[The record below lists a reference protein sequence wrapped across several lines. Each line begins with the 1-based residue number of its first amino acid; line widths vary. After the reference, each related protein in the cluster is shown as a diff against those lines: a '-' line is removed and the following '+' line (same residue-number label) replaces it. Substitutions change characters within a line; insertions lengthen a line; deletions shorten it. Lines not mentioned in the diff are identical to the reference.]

1 MFANPNQSM
10 TFMTCDDKESVISKH
25 DSFKNSSL
33 LSRRK
38 SNQSNLQTVLG
49 VSCECSIGYRPGMF
63 RLTTNGMDKQR
74 SCQAKPCQ
82 IMSNH
87 AKSCQIMPN
96 HALHVHPPTF
106 PCISSSS
113 IRSPPTRARWAP
125 RRRRRPHKPRQ
136 IHRTW
141 NWWRHRRHLTKTTR
155 TWRWRWHRWHT
166 QHRHRWCRRW

>member
-10 TFMTCDDKESVISKH
+10 TFIMTCDDKESVISKH

-96 HALHVHPPTF
+96 HAKSCTS
-106 PCISSSS
+106 CSSSYFS
-113 IRSPPTRARWAP
+113 MHLLKLNKEPTDQGEAGA
-125 RRRRRPHKPRQ
+125 Q
-136 IHRTW
+136 EVEEAS
-141 NWWRHRRHLTKTTR
+141 
-155 TWRWRWHRWHT
+155 
-166 QHRHRWCRRW
+166 

>member
-96 HALHVHPPTF
+96 HAKSCTS
-106 PCISSSS
+106 CSSSYFS
-113 IRSPPTRARWAP
+113 MHLLKLNKEPTDQGEVGAQEVEEAS
-125 RRRRRPHKPRQ
+125 
-136 IHRTW
+136 
-141 NWWRHRRHLTKTTR
+141 
-155 TWRWRWHRWHT
+155 
-166 QHRHRWCRRW
+166 